1 MRYFK
6 NALVIYYSRSGNTR
20 KAAQAIAERLGCDI
34 EQIKSK
40 VTYGMRFFGFQR
52 ALAHALLKRKP
63 RMEPLQKNLKDY
75 DLIIVASPVWAGTMA
90 APVRTF
96 FSKYKKSIKRVAF
109 FLTQGGT
116 YGREDALYQMRQEVG
131 MTPESIFVMSQK
143 DFEKSSFEKEITLFC
158 SDFRKESREPQKKPN
173 SIPIEVTQT
182 KSSSVDRELR
192 H

>member
-20 KAAQAIAERLGCDI
+20 KAASAISQQLNCDI
-34 EQIKSK
+34 EEIKSR

-52 ALAHALLKRKP
+52 ALAHAILKRKP
-63 RMEPLQKNLKDY
+63 RIEPLQKNLKDY

-109 FLTQGGT
+109 FLTQGGS

-143 DFEKSSFEKEITLFC
+143 DFDQSRFEKEITLFC
-158 SDFRKESREPQKKPN
+158 SDFRKEERETAKKPT
-173 SIPIEVTQT
+173 SIPMEVTQT
-182 KSSSVDRELR
+182 KNSSVDRGLR